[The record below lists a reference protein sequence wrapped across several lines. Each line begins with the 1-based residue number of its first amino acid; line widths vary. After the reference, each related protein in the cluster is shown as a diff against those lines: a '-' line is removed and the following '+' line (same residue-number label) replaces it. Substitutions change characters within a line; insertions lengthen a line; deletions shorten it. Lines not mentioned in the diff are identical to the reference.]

1 MDFTLTDDERAVM
14 ETAVSVAGAADPWAA
29 LEEGGW
35 LDILL
40 EDEQGMAYLGLMAE
54 ALGSAGVSVPLV
66 GTAVV
71 WPTCFGGSAGGR
83 RVGVAD
89 AAAGAGRR
97 PPAGGGPEGAVDD
110 GLLCEDGVGAD
121 VIVVLRDDRAGIHEV
136 FSAQPEGGLEGDRLA
151 CLRLEGRA
159 VDRCKDPD
167 LVAEAFRRA
176 AALAAAEMA
185 GAIDRMASMTV
196 GYVTER
202 QQFGRP
208 ISAFQVVAHGAAR
221 LATLAQGAT
230 WSARLACRSADPS
243 DTHAAKGWISA
254 ASVEAAALAHQLHGA
269 IGFTEEYGLQRLS
282 KRLRTL
288 RFAYGDDRFHHRA
301 LGRPA

>member
-1 MDFTLTDDERAVM
+1 MDFTLTDDERAVT
-14 ETAVSVAGAADPWAA
+14 ETAASVAGAADPWAA

-40 EDEQGMAYLGLMAE
+40 EDEQAMAYLGLVAE
-54 ALGSAGVSVPLV
+54 ALGAAGVSVPLV

-89 AAAGAGRR
+89 ATTLGD
-97 PPAGGGPEGAVDD
+97 GAVTAIDD

-121 VIVVLRDDRAGIHEV
+121 VIVVLRDGRAGIHEV
-136 FSAQPEGGLEGDRLA
+136 FSAEPEGGLEGDRLA

-167 LVAEAFRRA
+167 LVADACRRA
-176 AALAAAEMA
+176 SALAAAEMA
-185 GAIDRMASMTV
+185 GTIDRMASLTV

-230 WSARLACRSADPS
+230 WSARLACRSADPA

-254 ASVEAAALAHQLHGA
+254 ASVEATALAHQLHGA